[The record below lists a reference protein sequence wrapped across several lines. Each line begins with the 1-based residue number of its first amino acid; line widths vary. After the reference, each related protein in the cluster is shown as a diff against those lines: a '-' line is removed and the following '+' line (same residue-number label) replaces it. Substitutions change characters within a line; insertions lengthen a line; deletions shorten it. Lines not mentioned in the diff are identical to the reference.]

1 MKQAPENRLSLLVRA
16 RSKHFLYVL
25 GTVTL
30 IFLIRVTARNGL
42 PFAEVGLFGTKHS
55 YLAWLETTSKLS
67 FPDFRGA
74 YIASFNHLVA
84 PEPVPAV
91 VGMLISSFS
100 LDPILGLDFLSFLMV
115 VVYLSLVLRSK
126 CPFSPKLIIIFGLC
140 FGFYEY
146 ILIFDTYRLLVAF
159 LFLCIGLNLNRSPRL
174 QVFSLLLAAG
184 SHYSVALL
192 YPLFYLAYKYYE
204 IEGSPFSLKRLFK
217 ITFLLIFINGI
228 LVTVMAED
236 ILERIVQKGLYFL
249 NDLGDPFPWTPLV
262 LVAPLVVIL
271 AVVISFLTTMRQFR
285 RPLVMV
291 FSVAYVFLI
300 IFIYGTDRIAMLLY
314 FFFIF
319 TYLLLFSRLQ
329 TLEKK
334 FATSILLVFGAWSLY
349 RAYDL
354 GVIKFII

>member
-1 MKQAPENRLSLLVRA
+1 MYTVIKKSPLLRHMSSNYVSYALGIALLVMLV
-16 RSKHFLYVL
+16 KI
-25 GTVTL
+25 TV
-30 IFLIRVTARNGL
+30 RNSL
-42 PFAEVGLFGTKHS
+42 TFTEVGLFGTKHS

-67 FPDFRGA
+67 FLDFGGA

-91 VGMLISSFS
+91 VGMLISLFS

-115 VVYLSLVLRSK
+115 VVYLPLVLRSK

-146 ILIFDTYRLLVAF
+146 ILIFDTYRLLIAF

-174 QVFSLLLAAG
+174 QVFFLLLAAG
-184 SHYSVALL
+184 SHYSVVLL

-217 ITFLLIFINGI
+217 ITFLLIFINGM

-249 NDLGDPFPWTPLV
+249 HEPGDPFPWTPLV
-262 LVAPLVVIL
+262 LFALLVAIL
-271 AVVISFLTTMRQFR
+271 AVVMSFLTTMRQFR

-291 FSVAYVFLI
+291 FFVAYVFLI

-334 FATSILLVFGAWSLY
+334 FATSILLVFVTWSLY

-354 GVIKFII
+354 GVKPV